1 MDEKIE
7 RNQTEEDIRKTWRI
21 VLKKKKTLTFLFT
34 SMGLLRWT
42 KNERNQPEEW
52 ISKKGRKARKKVTL

>member
-1 MDEKIE
+1 
-7 RNQTEEDIRKTWRI
+7 
-21 VLKKKKTLTFLFT
+21 VLKKNSHFLFT